1 MRAPSFAMERWQSHY
16 EHRVRY
22 NLSESGV
29 LPFSLAE
36 LLEWTDLAPA
46 DVSLGY
52 PQTNGSDQLR
62 EAVAGL
68 YADASPGNVLI
79 TAGSAEANLVTLWHL
94 LEPGDRVVVL
104 VPTYGQTP
112 GLAEGFGAQVA
123 TFALEESLSWQPSP
137 GAAEATITPDTRLV
151 VVTNPSNPTGST
163 LSAEAIDEILSA
175 CERSGAWLLADEVYV
190 GAEAEGA
197 ETPSFWGR
205 YERTLVTGSLSKAY
219 GLPGLRLGWLL
230 GPAEEMEELWAR
242 KDYTT
247 ISPSAASDALA
258 TRVLRPETRRRVLAR
273 TRDILVRNRAIV
285 DDWLAG
291 REALGP
297 WIRPR
302 AGAIGMVPYDVGANS
317 SELAEHLRSEWSVLV
332 VPGDHFGLDGFI
344 RIGFGGEEAELVDAL
359 HCIGRALEAYAAQ
372 SVS

>member
-1 MRAPSFAMERWQSHY
+1 M
-16 EHRVRY
+16 
-22 NLSESGV
+22 G
-29 LPFSLAE
+29 
-36 LLEWTDLAPA
+36 
-46 DVSLGY
+46 
-52 PQTNGSDQLR
+52 
-62 EAVAGL
+62 
-68 YADASPGNVLI
+68 
-79 TAGSAEANLVTLWHL
+79 
-94 LEPGDRVVVL
+94 
-104 VPTYGQTP
+104 
-112 GLAEGFGAQVA
+112 VA
-123 TFALEESLSWQPSP
+123 TFALEENLSWQPSP
-137 GAAEATITPDTRLV
+137 GAAQATITPDTRLV

-163 LSAEAIDEILSA
+163 LSAEAVDEILSA

-190 GAEAEGA
+190 GAEAEGT

-258 TRVLRPETRRRVLAR
+258 ARVLRPETRRRVLAR

-285 DDWLAG
+285 DEWLAG

-359 HCIGRALEAYAAQ
+359 ACIGEALEAYAAQ

>member
-1 MRAPSFAMERWQSHY
+1 MRVPNFAMERWQSHH
-16 EHRVRY
+16 EHHVRY

-52 PQTNGSDQLR
+52 PQTNGSNELR
-62 EAVAGL
+62 EAVSGL
-68 YADASPGNVLI
+68 YEDAAPENVLI
-79 TAGSAEANLVTLWHL
+79 TAGSAEANFVTLWRL
-94 LEPGDRVVVL
+94 LEPGDRAVVL
-104 VPTYGQTP
+104 VPTYWQTP
-112 GLAEGFGAQVA
+112 GLAEGLGAQVA
-123 TFALEESLSWQPSP
+123 TFALEESLSWQPYP

-151 VVTNPSNPTGST
+151 VVTNPANPTGST
-163 LSAEAIDEILSA
+163 LSAEAVDEILSA

-190 GAEAEGA
+190 GAEAEGT

-230 GPAEEMEELWAR
+230 GPTAEMEELWAR

-258 TRVLRPETRRRVLAR
+258 ARVLRPETRRRVLAR
-273 TRDILVRNRAIV
+273 TRDILLRNRAIV
-285 DDWLAG
+285 DEWLAG

-297 WIRPR
+297 WILPR

-332 VPGDHFGLDGFI
+332 VPGDHFGLDGFL
-344 RIGFGGEEAELVDAL
+344 RIGFGGEEAELVEAL
-359 HCIGRALEAYAAQ
+359 ACIGEALEAYAAQ

>member
-36 LLEWTDLAPA
+36 LLEWTDLTPA

-104 VPTYGQTP
+104 VPTYGQTL

-163 LSAEAIDEILSA
+163 LGAEAIDEIISA

-190 GAEAEGA
+190 GAEAEGP

-219 GLPGLRLGWLL
+219 GLPGLRL
-230 GPAEEMEELWAR
+230 
-242 KDYTT
+242 
-247 ISPSAASDALA
+247 
-258 TRVLRPETRRRVLAR
+258 
-273 TRDILVRNRAIV
+273 
-285 DDWLAG
+285 
-291 REALGP
+291 RE
-297 WIRPR
+297 R
-302 AGAIGMVPYDVGANS
+302 
-317 SELAEHLRSEWSVLV
+317 
-332 VPGDHFGLDGFI
+332 
-344 RIGFGGEEAELVDAL
+344 
-359 HCIGRALEAYAAQ
+359 
-372 SVS
+372 

>member
-1 MRAPSFAMERWQSHY
+1 MRVPNFAMERWQSHH

-36 LLEWTDLAPA
+36 LLAWTDLAPA

-52 PQTNGSDQLR
+52 PQTNGSDELR

-68 YADASPGNVLI
+68 YVEASPENVLI
-79 TAGSAEANLVTLWHL
+79 TAGSAEANFVTLWHL
-94 LEPGDRVVVL
+94 LEPGDRAVVL

-112 GLAEGFGAQVA
+112 GLAEGLGARVA

-163 LSAEAIDEILSA
+163 LSADAIDEILCA
-175 CERSGAWLLADEVYV
+175 CERCGAWLLADEVYV
-190 GAEAEGA
+190 GAEAEGP

-230 GPAEEMEELWAR
+230 GPAEQMEELWAR

-247 ISPSAASDALA
+247 ISPSAVSDALA
-258 TRVLRPETRRRVLAR
+258 TEVLRPQTRRRVLAR
-273 TRDILVRNRAIV
+273 TREIIVRNRAIV
-285 DDWLAG
+285 DDWLTG
-291 REALGP
+291 REAVGP

-302 AGAIGMVPYDVGANS
+302 AGAIGLVPFDGGASS
-317 SELAEHLRSEWSVLV
+317 SELAEHLRSAWSVLV

-344 RIGFGGEEAELVDAL
+344 RIGFGGEEAELVSAL
-359 HCIGRALEAYAAQ
+359 ARIGRALEAHAAERI
-372 SVS
+372 S

>member
-1 MRAPSFAMERWQSHY
+1 MDR
-16 EHRVRY
+16 
-22 NLSESGV
+22 SG
-29 LPFSLAE
+29 S
-36 LLEWTDLAPA
+36 
-46 DVSLGY
+46 G
-52 PQTNGSDQLR
+52 QTNGSDELR
-62 EAVAGL
+62 EAGTGR
-68 YADASPGNVLI
+68 YAVASPGNVLI
-79 TAGSAEANLVTLWHL
+79 TAGSAEANFVTLWHL
-94 LEPGDRVVVL
+94 LEPGDRAVVL

-112 GLAEGFGAQVA
+112 GLVEGLGAQVA

-137 GAAEATITPDTRLV
+137 GSAEATITPDTRLV

-163 LSAEAIDEILSA
+163 LSAEAIDEILRA
-175 CERSGAWLLADEVYV
+175 CERSGAWLLVDEVYV
-190 GAEAEGA
+190 GAEVEGT

-230 GPAEEMEELWAR
+230 GPAEEMEALWAR

-247 ISPSAASDALA
+247 ISPPAASDALA
-258 TRVLRPETRRRVLAR
+258 TRVLRPEIRRRVLSR
-273 TRDILVRNRAIV
+273 TRETLVRNRAIV
-285 DDWLAG
+285 DEWLTS

-332 VPGDHFGLDGFI
+332 VPGDHFGLDRFI
-344 RIGFGGEEAELVDAL
+344 RVGFGGEEAELVEAL
-359 HCIGRALEAYAAQ
+359 ACIGEALEAYAAQ

>member
-1 MRAPSFAMERWQSHY
+1 MRVPNFAMERWQSHY

-36 LLEWTDLAPA
+36 LLAWIDLTPA

-52 PQTNGSDQLR
+52 PQTNGSDELR

-68 YADASPGNVLI
+68 YAEASPDNVLI
-79 TAGSAEANLVTLWHL
+79 TAGSAEANFVTLWHL
-94 LEPGDRVVVL
+94 LEPGDRAVVL

-112 GLAEGFGAQVA
+112 GLAEGLGAQVA

-163 LSAEAIDEILSA
+163 LSADAIDEILCA

-190 GAEAEGA
+190 GAEAEGP
-197 ETPSFWGR
+197 ETASFWGR

-219 GLPGLRLGWLL
+219 GLPGLRLGWLV
-230 GPAEEMEELWAR
+230 GPAEHMEELWAR

-247 ISPSAASDALA
+247 ISPSAVSDALA
-258 TRVLRPETRRRVLAR
+258 TEVLRPQTRRRVLAR
-273 TRDILVRNRAIV
+273 TREIIVRNRAVV
-285 DDWLAG
+285 DDWVTG
-291 REALGP
+291 RETVGP

-302 AGAIGMVPYDVGANS
+302 AGAIGLVPFDGGTSS
-317 SELAEHLRSEWSVLV
+317 SELAEYLRSEWSVLV
-332 VPGDHFGLDGFI
+332 VPGEHFGLDGFI
-344 RIGFGGEEAELVDAL
+344 RIGFGGEEAELVSAL
-359 HCIGRALEAYAAQ
+359 ACIGRALEARAAERI
-372 SVS
+372 S

>member
-1 MRAPSFAMERWQSHY
+1 MRVPNFAMERWQSHY
-16 EHRVRY
+16 EHHVRY

-29 LPFSLAE
+29 LPLSLAE
-36 LLEWTDLAPA
+36 LMEWTDLAPA

-52 PQTNGSDQLR
+52 PQTNGSEQLR
-62 EAVAGL
+62 EAVAAL

-79 TAGSAEANLVTLWHL
+79 TAGSAEANFVTLWHL
-94 LEPGDRVVVL
+94 LEPGDRAVVL
-104 VPTYGQTP
+104 VPAYGQTP
-112 GLAEGFGAQVA
+112 GLAEGLGAQVA
-123 TFALEESLSWQPSP
+123 TFALEEGLSWQPSP

-163 LSAEAIDEILSA
+163 LSAKAIDEIVRA
-175 CERSGAWLLADEVYV
+175 CERGGAWLLVDEVYV
-190 GAEAEGA
+190 GAEAEGP
-197 ETPSFWGR
+197 ETPSFWNR
-205 YERTLVTGSLSKAY
+205 YERTFVTGSLSKAY

-247 ISPSAASDALA
+247 ISPSAVSDTLA
-258 TRVLRPETRRRVLAR
+258 TEVLKPETRQRVLAR
-273 TRDILVRNRAIV
+273 TRDIIVRNRAIV

-291 REALGP
+291 SEAIGP

-302 AGAIGMVPYDVGANS
+302 AGAIGMVPYDGGANS

-344 RIGFGGEEAELVDAL
+344 RIGFGGEEAELADAL
-359 HCIGRALEAYAAQ
+359 ACIGRALEAHAAQ